1 MSEKRN
7 KKSRKIKVLRDLS
20 YFESFLSLELSGET
34 GIRTPGASQHNGFQD
49 RRNRPLCH
57 LSKTSFSRS
66 TSLLSGA
73 KVQIIFN
80 SANILPVFSRINCIF
95 ASMIYPQNFEQKIGF
110 DQIRQLLKEKCLST
124 LGEERVTDMAF
135 SDRFSEVEEHL
146 DQVFEFVR
154 ILREEDNFPAQYF
167 FDVRPSLKRIRV
179 EGMYLDEQELFDLRR
194 SLETIRDIVRFL
206 QKSEGEEEETASP
219 YPCLKR
225 LAGDITVFPQLI
237 GKINGILSPYGKI
250 KDNASAELARIRRE
264 LASTMGSISRS
275 LNNILRNAQSEGI
288 VDKDVAPTM
297 RDGRLVIPVVPALKR
312 KIKGIVHDES
322 ASGKTVFIEPAEV
335 VEANNRIRELEGDE
349 RREIIRILVEF
360 SNLLRP
366 SIPDI
371 LLSYEFLAEI
381 DFIRAKALFSEQ
393 ITGLKPAF
401 ENKQVLDWTMAVHP
415 LLQLSLA
422 KHGKKVVPLDI
433 ELSEKQRILII
444 SGPNAGGKSVCLKTV
459 GLLQYML
466 QCGLLIPMHERSHA
480 GIFSNIFIDIGDEQ
494 SIEDDLSTYSSHL
507 TNMKIMMKNCNE
519 RSLILIDEFGGG
531 TEPQIGGAIAE
542 AVLKRFNQKQ
552 TFGVITTHYQNLKHF
567 AEDHEGVVN
576 GAMLYDRHL
585 MQALFQLQIGNPGS
599 SFAVEIARKIGLPE
613 DVIADASEIVGSEYI
628 NADKYL
634 QDIVRDKRYWEGK
647 RQTIRQREKHMEETI
662 TRYQTEIED
671 LQKSRK
677 EILRKAKEEAEQL
690 MQEANAR
697 IENTIR
703 TIKEAQAE
711 KEKTRQARQEL
722 ADFRQSMEALAA
734 KEQEEKIARKIE
746 KLKEKQNRKKEK
758 KANKDQGNMLSAQAS
773 AEQQARKEAE
783 RLAAIVP
790 GSNVRIKGQTSVG
803 EVMEVNG
810 KNATVAFGSIK
821 TTVKLDRLERTNAQ
835 PKQADVSAK
844 STYISSQTQDS
855 MYEKKLNFKQDIDVR
870 GMRGDEALQAV
881 TYFIDDAI
889 LVGMSRVRILHG
901 TGTGILRTLIRQ
913 YLQTVPGISHFAD
926 EHIQFG
932 GAGITV
938 VDLS

>member
-1 MSEKRN
+1 
-7 KKSRKIKVLRDLS
+7 
-20 YFESFLSLELSGET
+20 
-34 GIRTPGASQHNGFQD
+34 
-49 RRNRPLCH
+49 
-57 LSKTSFSRS
+57 
-66 TSLLSGA
+66 
-73 KVQIIFN
+73 
-80 SANILPVFSRINCIF
+80 
-95 ASMIYPQNFEQKIGF
+95 MIYPQNFEQKIGF
-110 DQIRQLLKEKCLST
+110 DQIRQLLKDKCLST
-124 LGEERVTDMAF
+124 LGEEKVSDMG
-135 SDRFSEVEEHL
+135 FSEQYEVVEENL
-146 DQVFEFVR
+146 NQVTEFVR
-154 ILREEDNFPAQYF
+154 IIQEEDGFPDQFF
-167 FDVRPSLKRIRV
+167 FDVRPSLKRVRI

-206 QKSEGEEEETASP
+206 HRNNEDEEESDSP
-219 YPCLKR
+219 YPSLKR
-225 LAGDITVFPQLI
+225 LAGDIAVFPQLI
-237 GKINGILSPYGKI
+237 GKIDGILNKYGKI
-250 KDNASAELARIRRE
+250 KDNASTELARIRRE
-264 LASTMGSISRS
+264 LANTMGSISRS
-275 LNNILRNAQSEGI
+275 LNSILRSAQSEGY

-297 RDGRLVIPVVPALKR
+297 RDGRLVIPVAPGLKR

-335 VEANNRIRELEGDE
+335 VEANNRVRELEGE
-349 RREIIRILVEF
+349 RREIIRILTEF
-360 SNLLRP
+360 SNVLRP
-366 SIPDI
+366 SIPEI
-371 LLSYEFLAEI
+371 LQSYEFLAEI
-381 DFIRAKALFSEQ
+381 DFIRAKSYFAIQTNS
-393 ITGLKPAF
+393 LKPAI
-401 ENKQVLDWTMAVHP
+401 ENEQLLDWTMAVHP

-433 ELSEKQRILII
+433 ELNKKQRILII

-466 QCGLLIPMHERSHA
+466 QCGMLIPMHERSHA
-480 GIFSNIFIDIGDEQ
+480 GIFSSIFIDIGDEQ

-507 TNMKIMMKNCNE
+507 TNMKIMMKSCNE

-542 AVLKRFNQKQ
+542 AVLKRFNQKR

-662 TRYQTEIED
+662 ARYQTEMEE

-677 EILRKAKEEAEQL
+677 EIIRQAKEEAERML
-690 MQEANAR
+690 QESNAR

-711 KEKTRQARQEL
+711 KEKTRMARQEL
-722 ADFRQSMEALAA
+722 TDFRTSLDALAS
-734 KEQEEKIARKIE
+734 KEQEEKMARKME
-746 KLKEKQNRKKEK
+746 KLKEKQERKKNK
-758 KANKDQGNMLSAQAS
+758 KNEQKAAS
-773 AEQQARKEAE
+773 SSTTATPKVAPISVGE
-783 RLAAIVP
+783 
-790 GSNVRIKGQTSVG
+790 NVKIKGQTSVG
-803 EVMEVNG
+803 QVMEISG
-810 KNATVAFGSIK
+810 KNAIVAFGSIK
-821 TTVKLDRLERTNAQ
+821 TTVKLDRLERSNAA
-835 PKQADVSAK
+835 PKTESMAK
-844 STYISSQTQDS
+844 STFVSSQTHDQ
-855 MYEKKLNFKQDIDVR
+855 MYEKKLSFKQDIDVR

-889 LVGMSRVRILHG
+889 LVGMDRVRILHG

-913 YLQTVPGISHFAD
+913 YLSTVPSIRHYAD
-926 EHIQFG
+926 EHVQFG

-938 VDLS
+938 VDFD